1 MSAHHPT
8 PLCEEH
14 GLVKSRVLDSIRSLP
29 KAWHANGSLNM
40 VVIDHLFACADGAEN
55 TAETGCGRST
65 LALSHASRRH
75 VVFACDVPPGVD
87 PETHSFTRVRNSSLL
102 RKENCEFVVGSTQR
116 TLPAYHFN
124 TNFDLVLLDGAHG
137 YPFPELEYFFFYPHL
152 REGGWLVIDDI
163 QIPSVANMVDV
174 LRQDDMFSLDRVV
187 KTTAFFRRT
196 NAPTFPP
203 FGDGWWEQG
212 YNKRHGVALRHLGLA
227 SIPRTL
233 AMELRRRFSRP
244 Y

>member
-1 MSAHHPT
+1 MSAQHSAPV
-8 PLCEEH
+8 CEEQR
-14 GLVKSRVLDSIRSLP
+14 LIQSKVLDSIRSLP

-40 VVIDHLFACADGAEN
+40 AVIDQLFTCAEGADH

-65 LALSHASRRH
+65 LALSHASRHH

-87 PETHSFTRVRNSSLL
+87 PETHSFTRVRSSNLL
-102 RKENCEFVVGSTQR
+102 RNETCEFVVGSTQM
-116 TLPAYHFN
+116 TLPSYQFN
-124 TNFDLVLLDGAHG
+124 SEFDLVLLDGAHG
-137 YPFPELEYFFFYPHL
+137 YPFPEIEYFYFYPHL

-174 LRQDDMFSLDRVV
+174 LRKDEMFSLDRVV

-196 NAPTFPP
+196 EAPTFSP

-212 YNKRHGVALRHLGLA
+212 YNKHHGVAIRHLSLA
-227 SIPRTL
+227 SIPRAL
-233 AMELRRRFSRP
+233 AMELRRKFSRHQ
-244 Y
+244 